1 MFEININD
9 IFRYVIRTN
18 ELHVEKTD
26 SFVCC
31 FYRFGPS
38 LIGAV
43 RIGNSSAGF
52 KSACFP
58 KSELSDMLINYC
70 LDHIHTMI

>member
-1 MFEININD
+1 MFYISIED
-9 IFRYVIRTN
+9 VVRYVIRTN
-18 ELHVEKTD
+18 EMHVEDTHNYLR
-26 SFVCC
+26 C
-31 FYRFGPS
+31 FYRFGPN

-43 RIGNSSAGF
+43 RIGNSCAGF

-70 LDHIHTMI
+70 LDYIHTMI

>member
-1 MFEININD
+1 MFQTNIND
-9 IFRYVIRTN
+9 IFRYVIKTN
-18 ELHVEKTD
+18 EMHVEKDD

-52 KSACFP
+52 KSAYFP
-58 KSELSDMLINYC
+58 KSELSEMLTNYC
-70 LDHIHTMI
+70 LDCINNMI